1 MNTGRTL
8 GNIFEVVALVMKK
21 PRTVTEISEVTGR
34 DRTVIRQYLV
44 AAEGEGLVAK
54 SYPKKPIGTPGIT
67 PAVWTWQAA

>member
-34 DRTVIRQYLV
+34 DPTIIRRYLF

-54 SYPKKPIGTPGIT
+54 SYPKRPIGMHGND